1 MKDNFSKRRFYL
13 NKRDKNNSYNKT
25 NEKKDLGFMK
35 TEFNRNKEREINIDE
50 NINKFSRFKRSNNDE
65 SNKQNNI
72 KNFILFSN
80 ISESKNSKKDEIKN
94 INYFRFSGPN
104 KKLNNQKEYINTSNK
119 ISNNNNNNNLQTN
132 QTNNKLNT
140 NSYNNSFEINYIK
153 SKVKNDFKE
162 TYNKNKN
169 RFFDI
174 GNYKTDNKINN
185 IISNVKI
192 TNDSNKEKE
201 KKEGANQ
208 ERKIRFFSSF
218 YGFRNKKKE
227 IIKIQSV
234 WRGYY
239 FRLKNIGKIKLN
251 IFSIKTSKLLFKIFN
266 NKKRLFFK
274 EFFEILKNYRKKKD
288 KFGKIKNVDFTAKF
302 NGSAR
307 KFYNSNQISNIRSVN
322 INDNNSPRNKTNT
335 NNIKTYS
342 KSSEINAESNKK
354 RRDKY
359 KNKEKNIN
367 DIDDIFNGPLKIIYI
382 PKKIYNKNRYYYM
395 KRITNIKKL
404 KLEKF
409 MKFIKKKF
417 LSIYFNV
424 FKNNN
429 KSHSNYSKIK
439 KLVNAIDLILKNYL
453 RNYLKIYREKIL
465 DIKVKE
471 EVMKKKTLSILND
484 YDDNNIKLL
493 RQKKILSENKAE
505 KKPSMKLKRNIEKNI
520 KVKFLQNN
528 LADDVIIENINESE
542 NEDENQKN
550 NTKLKNEKYKFMLLN
565 KIVSKKIEYNLI
577 ILNKYFNLWKQF
589 SNLFNDNGPRIKFR
603 NMHSPDMA
611 IRGNKSKKKH
621 IKIKLS
627 RALTSKT
634 SLSSIKSEGRSN
646 SSSHFYIKKMKV
658 RSVVINTNN
667 YSIIN
672 FRTENVYNRNIKLFS
687 IINKINDKSDI
698 IKCFKIWEK
707 GKRNRRSLSFY

>member
-1 MKDNFSKRRFYL
+1 MKDNFSSKRRFYL
-13 NKRDKNNSYNKT
+13 NKKDKNNSYTKT
-25 NEKKDLGFMK
+25 NEKNDFGVEK
-35 TEFNRNKEREINIDE
+35 TEFNRNKEKVINIEE
-50 NINKFSRFKRSNNDE
+50 NINKFSRFKKNNNDD
-65 SNKQNNI
+65 SNKKNYI

-80 ISESKNSKKDEIKN
+80 INESKNSKKDEIKN
-94 INYFRFSGPN
+94 INYFRFSGSN
-104 KKLNNQKEYINTSNK
+104 KKLFSQKDYINSSNK
-119 ISNNNNNNNLQTN
+119 INNNNLQTN
-132 QTNNKLNT
+132 QGNNKLNG
-140 NSYNNSFEINYIK
+140 NNYNNSFEINYIK

-169 RFFDI
+169 PFLNT
-174 GNYKTDNKINN
+174 GNNKTNNTINN
-185 IISNVKI
+185 IISSVKI

-274 EFFEILKNYRKKKD
+274 EFFEILKNYRKKND
-288 KFGKIKNVDFTAKF
+288 KFGKIKNVDFTVKF

-307 KFYNSNQISNIRSVN
+307 KFYNSNQISNIRHVN
-322 INDNNSPRNKTNT
+322 INDNDNNSPRNKANT

-342 KSSEINAESNKK
+342 KLSEINAESNKK

-417 LSIYFNV
+417 LSIYFNI
-424 FKNNN
+424 FKNSD
-429 KSHSNYSKIK
+429 KSNSNYFKIK
-439 KLVNAIDLILKNYL
+439 KLVNSIDLILKNYL

-471 EVMKKKTLSILND
+471 EVMKKKTLSILNES
-484 YDDNNIKLL
+484 DDNDIKLL
-493 RQKKILSENKAE
+493 RQKKILNENKAE
-505 KKPSMKLKRNIEKNI
+505 KKSSMKLKRNIEKNI

-528 LADDVIIENINESE
+528 LADDIIIENINESE

-589 SNLFNDNGPRIKFR
+589 SNLFNNNGPRIKFR
-603 NMHSPDMA
+603 NMHSPDME

-646 SSSHFYIKKMKV
+646 SSSHFYIKKMRV

-672 FRTENVYNRNIKLFS
+672 FRTENVYNRNTKLFS

-698 IKCFKIWEK
+698 IKCFKIWKK
-707 GKRNRRSLSFY
+707 GKRNRMSLSFY